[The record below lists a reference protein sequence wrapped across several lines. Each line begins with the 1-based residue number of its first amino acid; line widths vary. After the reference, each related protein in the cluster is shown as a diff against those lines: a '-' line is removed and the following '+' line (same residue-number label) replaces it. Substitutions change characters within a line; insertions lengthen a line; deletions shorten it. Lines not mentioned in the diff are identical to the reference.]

1 MTKLSLALLVVPA
14 LLAHPPVF
22 CKERGLEAPRRLTL
36 RIYDHAGIAPDTL
49 RRAQKQT
56 SRIFKEFGIETAWL
70 GCPTSPEQLTTNRA
84 CRARLGPADLVV
96 KILPE
101 SMSKK
106 YGLPKGVFGFAL
118 PANQGGFGR
127 TVNVFHGRVFDMA
140 YYGPVGGGFEAAQA
154 VILGHV
160 LAHEI
165 GHVFLGPG
173 SHSEKG
179 IMGFPWGRKQLVDA
193 SRARLQFSAGQTKK
207 IVRRFDDLL
216 AEAAQAKSP

>member
-14 LLAHPPVF
+14 LLANPPVF
-22 CKERGLEAPRRLTL
+22 GNEPVPEPSRPLTL
-36 RIYDHAGIAPDTL
+36 RIYDHVEIAPDTL
-49 RRAQKQT
+49 HRAQKQT
-56 SRIFKEFGIETAWL
+56 SRIFRQFGIETAWL
-70 GCPTSPEQLTTNRA
+70 GCPTSPEQLTTNGA
-84 CRARLGPADLVV
+84 CRAPLGPTDLVV

-118 PANQGGFGR
+118 PTNKGRFGR
-127 TVNVFHGRVFDMA
+127 TVNVFYGRVFDMA
-140 YYGPVGGGFEAAQA
+140 YYGPVGGGFETAQA

-179 IMGFPWGRKQLVDA
+179 IMGFPWGRRQLVDA
-193 SRARLQFSAGQTKK
+193 SRARLRFSVGQIKK

-216 AEAAQAKSP
+216 AEAAR